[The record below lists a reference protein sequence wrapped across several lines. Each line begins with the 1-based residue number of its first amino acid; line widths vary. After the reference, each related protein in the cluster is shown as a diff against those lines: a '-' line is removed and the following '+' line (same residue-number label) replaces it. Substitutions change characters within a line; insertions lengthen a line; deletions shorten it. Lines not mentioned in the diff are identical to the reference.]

1 MVRLFHV
8 GVPDIA
14 IPVHTGPTV
23 GIDVGIS
30 SLLALSDGTLINN
43 PRWYKRALAKR
54 RRLNRKLARQKRYGS
69 GWRKTVQQI
78 ARNEEH
84 IANQRRDFWHKT
96 TRTLVNTHSAIA
108 VENLPLAFMT
118 RNGSLAQAAHDAGL
132 GIFFDLLG
140 YKAEETGS
148 KVIKVDPKNTSQMC
162 SGCGQ
167 IVVKV

>member
-1 MVRLFHV
+1 MLEM
-8 GVPDIA
+8 PDIA

-43 PRWYKRALAKR
+43 PRWPKRALAKR

-84 IANQRRDFWHKT
+84 IANQRRDFRHKT
-96 TRTLVNTHSAIA
+96 TRTPVNAHSAIA

-140 YKAEETGS
+140 YKAE
-148 KVIKVDPKNTSQMC
+148 KLVAK
-162 SGCGQ
+162 
-167 IVVKV
+167 